1 MADYALDATV
11 RVHPFE
17 HNRDGDDVIIGDPT
31 RDAYL
36 CIPADGLDLLESLA
50 AGHTV
55 SETVRTYQ
63 DKYGE
68 TPDIEDF
75 IAILTG
81 EGFISPDAEP
91 DGTASAG
98 DGAHD
103 DEVYDDGHGH
113 AHSHRGAAQVRR
125 SWSFDWISPSVA
137 ARLCG
142 TPVLIAAGLFIA
154 LGAAVAVTH
163 PRQLPTVKTLLFPH
177 GYFAPLTLGTLALA
191 ICAVMLHEFAHAVVA
206 RSAGLPARL
215 AIGNLMYTIVAQTDI
230 TGIWMAPKRKRYLA
244 FMSGTIVDLVAASA
258 IVDLIYAENRGWVSL
273 NQTWLMPLLNAFLFT
288 YAMRISFQLL
298 FYLRTDIYYVVSTA
312 MSCKSLMSD
321 TETFLRNQVFKALRR
336 PHRVVDQSGIP
347 ARELKRIHVYAAFY
361 AIGRVFWIA
370 VLSTFYLPLLW
381 SYADQFI
388 LMVTGHP
395 HRLGAVDFLTIAF
408 LAFLLDGGGLVMWL
422 RGIYR
427 NSRTK
432 GSVIAPATPALAT
445 ISVED

>member
-17 HNRDGDDVIIGDPT
+17 HNRDGDDVIIGDPA

-50 AGHTV
+50 AGNTV
-55 SETVRTYQ
+55 AETLHAYQ
-63 DKYGE
+63 EKYGE

-75 IAILTG
+75 IGILTD
-81 EGFISPDAEP
+81 EGFIAH
-91 DGTASAG
+91 DGAG
-98 DGAHD
+98 DD
-103 DEVYDDGHGH
+103 HGH
-113 AHSHRGAAQVRR
+113 AHSRRGAAQVRK
-125 SWSFDWISPSVA
+125 SWSFDWISPSAA

-163 PRQLPTVKTLLFPH
+163 VHELPTVKTLLFPH

-191 ICAVMLHEFAHAVVA
+191 VCAVMLHEFAHAVVA

-244 FMSGTIVDLVAASA
+244 FLSGTIVDLVAASA
-258 IVDLIYAENRGWVSL
+258 IVDLLYAENRGWIGL
-273 NQTWLMPLLNAFLFT
+273 NQVWLLPLLNAFLFT

-298 FYLRTDIYYVVSTA
+298 FYLRTDVYYVVSTA

-321 TETFLRNQVFKALRR
+321 TETFLRNLVFKAVRR
-336 PHRVVDQSGIP
+336 PHRVVDQSAIP

-395 HRLGAVDFLTIAF
+395 HRLGVVDFLTIAV

-432 GSVIAPATPALAT
+432 GSVIAAATPALAT
-445 ISVED
+445 IAVED

>member
-50 AGHTV
+50 AGNTV
-55 SETVRTYQ
+55 AETVRTYQ

-75 IAILTG
+75 IEILTG
-81 EGFISPDAEP
+81 EGFIAP
-91 DGTASAG
+91 GTEAAG
-98 DGAHD
+98 DEAHG
-103 DEVYDDGHGH
+103 DEHGH
-113 AHSHRGAAQVRR
+113 SHPRRGAAQVRK

-154 LGAAVAVTH
+154 LGVTVAVTH
-163 PRQLPTVKTLLFPH
+163 VHQLPTAKTLLFPH
-177 GYFAPLTLGTLALA
+177 GYFAPLTIGTLALA

-258 IVDLIYAENRGWVSL
+258 IVDLIYAENRGWISL
-273 NQTWLMPLLNAFLFT
+273 DQVWLMPLLNAFLFT

-321 TETFLRNQVFKALRR
+321 TETFLRNLVFRVLRR
-336 PHRVVDQSGIP
+336 RHRVVDQSGIP
-347 ARELKRIHVYAAFY
+347 AREMKRVRIYAAFY
-361 AIGRVFWIA
+361 AVGRVFWIA

-388 LMVTGHP
+388 LMVTGHA
-395 HRLGAVDFLTIAF
+395 HRLGVVDFLTIAF

-422 RGIYR
+422 GGIYR
-427 NSRTK
+427 NSRSK

>member
-17 HNRDGDDVIIGDPT
+17 HNRDGDDVIIGDPA

-50 AGHTV
+50 AGNTV
-55 SETVRTYQ
+55 AETVRTYQ

-75 IAILTG
+75 IGILTD
-81 EGFISPDAEP
+81 EGFIAPDTEADTE
-91 DGTASAG
+91 AG
-98 DGAHD
+98 DG
-103 DEVYDDGHGH
+103 EHGH
-113 AHSHRGAAQVRR
+113 AHSRRGTARVRK

-142 TPVLIAAGLFIA
+142 APVLIAAGLFIA
-154 LGAAVAVTH
+154 LGTAVAVTH
-163 PRQLPTVKTLLFPH
+163 PQQLPTVKTLLFPH
-177 GYFAPLTLGTLALA
+177 GYFAALTMGTLALA

-215 AIGNLMYTIVAQTDI
+215 ALGNLMYTIVAQTDI

-244 FMSGTIVDLVAASA
+244 FLSGTIVDLVAASA
-258 IVDLIYAENRGWVSL
+258 IVDLIYAESRGWVSL

-321 TETFLRNQVFKALRR
+321 TETFLRNKVFRALRR

-347 ARELKRIHVYAAFY
+347 AREMKRVRVYAAFY

-370 VLSTFYLPLLW
+370 VLSVFYLPLLW
-381 SYADQFI
+381 SYVDQFI
-388 LMVTGHP
+388 LLVTGHP
-395 HRLGAVDFLTIAF
+395 HRLGAIDFLTIAF

-427 NSRTK
+427 NSRAK
-432 GSVIAPATPALAT
+432 GSIITPATPALAALAA
-445 ISVED
+445 ED